1 MLLQFFLNYQNL
13 NGKDLK
19 GKVKKVIL
27 KYHNSKLNTLE
38 LSKISEFDQT
48 GNLIKSVDYYH
59 GEESDASIYKYDS
72 RGNNIELIETY
83 KGNIVRDRIYT
94 YNSSNKLIK
103 WEDFK
108 DGSRVNLDTFIRNK
122 SGQRVV
128 DYYYVAEKLSL
139 VTKYTYDKNNK
150 ICKEES
156 IDEFGN
162 IKSIDSFNYIY
173 DIKGKVLIEK
183 RFNEFGTEIYSYENE
198 ILRKK
203 VEDYKSSYTERY
215 YNLNGDEESTIGAS
229 DRTSSP
235 SFNSITV
242 YEYDSHGNWIK
253 KKVTNLEPEEREIEY
268 Y

>member
-1 MLLQFFLNYQNL
+1 MLLQFFLNHHNI

-19 GKVKKVIL
+19 GKVKKVIS
-27 KYHNSKLNTLE
+27 KYHNSKLNTWE
-38 LSKISEFDQT
+38 ISKISEFDQT
-48 GNLIKSVDYYH
+48 GNLIKTVDYYH
-59 GEESDASIYKYDS
+59 GEESDVSIYKYDS

-173 DIKGKVLIEK
+173 DSKGKVLIEK
-183 RFNEFGTEIYSYENE
+183 RFNEFGTEIYTYENE
-198 ILRKK
+198 ILREK

-215 YNLNGDEESTIGAS
+215 YNLNGDEESTIGRS
-229 DRTSSP
+229 ESTSSP
-235 SFNSITV
+235 SFNTITA